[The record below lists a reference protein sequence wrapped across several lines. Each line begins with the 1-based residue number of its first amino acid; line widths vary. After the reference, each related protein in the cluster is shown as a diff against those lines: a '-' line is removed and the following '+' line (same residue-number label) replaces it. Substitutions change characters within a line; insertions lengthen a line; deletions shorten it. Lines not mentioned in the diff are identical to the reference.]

1 MFDQLSKAKDLF
13 ELKRKADAMKKE
25 VEAISVSVDYKNYR
39 IKMRGDQRV
48 ESIEENGESRDDLV
62 ELFNKAVKDSQK
74 KVSKRMRGRIG
85 DFGLPG
91 L

>member
-48 ESIEENGESRDDLV
+48 ESIEENGEPRDR
-62 ELFNKAVKDSQK
+62 FA
-74 KVSKRMRGRIG
+74 
-85 DFGLPG
+85 
-91 L
+91 